1 MRLALLVTL
10 AILAFAGNS
19 LLTRAGLAAGL
30 MGAASFA
37 AIRLLA
43 GAGLLAALAAW
54 RGGRVRPTRADV
66 KGIAALA
73 VYMLAFTFAYLELAA
88 ATGALILFASVQLT
102 IVAASLLAGQKPT
115 LLEALGGVLALGG
128 LAWLLLDDVRTPQA
142 VPALSMVV
150 AGAAWGVYTL
160 VGRGA
165 TDALA
170 MTARNFVGAAPI
182 GVAAWWLAPAAT
194 AQPAGVLFAVISGA
208 VTSGIG
214 YAIWY
219 AALPRLSRMTAGV
232 AMLLVPPVTAAAAAV
247 GLGEP
252 ITTRLVVASVL
263 VLGGVLLTIVG
274 RRA

>member
-1 MRLALLVTL
+1 MRLALLVIV

-30 MGAASFA
+30 IGAASFA
-37 AIRLLA
+37 AIRLAA

-54 RGGRVRPTRADV
+54 RGGRVRPGRADA

-73 VYMLAFTFAYLELAA
+73 VYMLGFTFAYVELPA

-102 IVAASLLAGQKPT
+102 IVAASLLAGPKPSP
-115 LLEALGGVLALGG
+115 LEALGGLLALCG
-128 LAWLLLDDVRTPQA
+128 LAWLLFDDLRTPQA
-142 VPALSMVV
+142 VPALLMVL

-170 MTARNFVGAAPI
+170 MTARNFVGAAPVGI
-182 GVAAWWLAPAAT
+182 AAWWLAPAGPIE
-194 AQPAGVLFAVISGA
+194 PAGVLFAVLSGA
-208 VTSGIG
+208 VTSGLG

-219 AALPRLSRMTAGV
+219 AALPQLSRMTAGV
-232 AMLLVPPVTAAAAAV
+232 AMLLVPPVTAAVAAI

-252 ITTRLVVASVL
+252 ITARLVVSSVL